1 MLFPL
6 EGVEEELEPLLVRDF
21 FALEELAEPALHWE
35 EERLTGVVRGVEA
48 GGTSGSVTGS
58 FSPYTQ
64 GWALL
69 RKKDLG
75 GTLVRGS
82 LKRIRAEMRRNNS
95 TFARESSQFGG
106 DRYW

>member
-1 MLFPL
+1 M
-6 EGVEEELEPLLVRDF
+6 EEELEPLLVRDF

-35 EERLTGVVRGVEA
+35 EERLAGVVRGVAA

-58 FSPYTQ
+58 FSPYTH

-95 TFARESSQFGG
+95 TYTLESSQFEG
-106 DRYW
+106 DMH

>member
-35 EERLTGVVRGVEA
+35 EERLAGVVRGVEA

-82 LKRIRAEMRRNNS
+82 LKRIRAEVLLNNS